1 MAEISR
7 GEIQDLLIK
16 FASTS
21 PQYREA
27 LVKDPKLVLSRQLNT
42 EIPTWLKVKAVQ
54 DSADTIHVVVP
65 YVPREGEEL
74 SDSALEQVAGGKDN
88 DKQNT
93 YTCNNT
99 NGVGTRIEVNMSLAL

>member
-1 MAEISR
+1 MSELSR

-16 FASTS
+16 FASTN
-21 PQYREA
+21 PQYRDA
-27 LVKDPKLVLSRQLNT
+27 LAKNPKLVLSRQLNT
-42 EIPTWLKVKAVQ
+42 EIPEWLKVKAVQ

-74 SDSALEQVAGGKDN
+74 SDSALEQVAGGKDE